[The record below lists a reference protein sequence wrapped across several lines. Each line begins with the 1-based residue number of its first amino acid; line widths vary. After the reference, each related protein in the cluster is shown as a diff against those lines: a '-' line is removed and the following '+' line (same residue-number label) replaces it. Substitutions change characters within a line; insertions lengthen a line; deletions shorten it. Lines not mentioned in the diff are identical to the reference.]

1 MFSSFHARADYSSPE
16 YLRNIHLLQA
26 IPIYIYI
33 YIYIFFFLF
42 PLVKHLWESLA
53 IKTLS
58 DLCVYIRHWLW
69 YISNLGSRG
78 TFASHIK
85 ALPLVA
91 LITSLFFISVFFD
104 TTRVLPIL
112 PVAVFLIKNI
122 NAFSA
127 TSQVVRKPRTLFRHH
142 QHSVGILWTII
153 LFHASRPDIAFK
165 RSSLLFSYLT
175 YRKIPKI
182 SPSMYK
188 PLKPVTQKTLR

>member
-1 MFSSFHARADYSSPE
+1 MYERKPYPFDFRAASSVFVRKITTKKRLTNEKTTKLFIEIYPTTTCSVHFMREPII
-16 YLRNIHLLQA
+16 LRQSTSETYTSYK
-26 IPIYIYI
+26 PYRYIYI
-33 YIYIFFFLF
+33 YFFLF

-58 DLCVYIRHWLW
+58 DLCVYIRHWLL

-78 TFASHIK
+78 TFTSHIK

-127 TSQVVRKPRTLFRHH
+127 TSQAVRKPRKLFRHH
-142 QHSVGILWTII
+142 QHSVGIL
-153 LFHASRPDIAFK
+153 
-165 RSSLLFSYLT
+165 
-175 YRKIPKI
+175 
-182 SPSMYK
+182 
-188 PLKPVTQKTLR
+188 

>member
-26 IPIYIYI
+26 IPIYI

-91 LITSLFFISVFFD
+91 LITSLFFTSVFFD

-165 RSSLLFSYLT
+165 RSSLLFPYLT